1 MEPLRADDIIDRQ
14 RLRRKVS
21 FWRAVAIV
29 IVIVGLI
36 GLTVSLGVGD
46 RFGSQTRPHVA
57 KIAVEGTITG
67 DDRLLALIE
76 RVRKSDR
83 AEGVIIAIDS
93 PGGTTAGSEAVHD
106 AVRKLADEK
115 PVVAQIDT
123 LAASGGYMVAVAAD
137 RIVARQS
144 SIVGS
149 IGVIVQY
156 PNFTGLLENWGV
168 DVRAI
173 KSTPLKAEPSFV
185 DEPPEGAEEM
195 LRALVMDS
203 FDWFK
208 ALVADRRGFDQ
219 ATIDRLADGSVYSGR
234 VGLENGLIDELGGED
249 AARAWLTEQ
258 GIDADLTTL
267 RWEPEREDRGLFGL
281 GLAADLIADRVG
293 LSNPAASVAS
303 ALNQRLFLDGMIS
316 LWHADALLTSP
327 VPEP

>member
-14 RLRRKVS
+14 RMRRKLT
-21 FWRAVAIV
+21 FWRAAAVIAI
-29 IVIVGLI
+29 IAGLI
-36 GLTVSLGVGD
+36 GLIAMLGGD
-46 RFGSQTRPHVA
+46 RFGPQTRDHVA

-76 RVRKSDR
+76 RVRKNEQ
-83 AEGVIIAIDS
+83 AQGVIIAIDS

-106 AVRKLADEK
+106 AVRKLAAEK

-123 LAASGGYMVAVAAD
+123 LAASGGYMVAIAAEH
-137 RIVARQS
+137 IVARQS

-156 PNFTGLLENWGV
+156 PNFTGLLENWGI

-173 KSTPLKAEPSFV
+173 KSTPLKAEPSFFG
-185 DEPPEGAEEM
+185 EPPEGAEEM
-195 LRALVMDS
+195 LRTLVLDS

-208 ALVADRRGFDQ
+208 EMVAERRGFDQ

-234 VGLENGLIDELGGED
+234 ISLENGLVDELGGED
-249 AARAWLTEQ
+249 AARAWLTSQ
-258 GIDADLTTL
+258 GIDAELKTI
-267 RWEPEREDRGLFGL
+267 RWEPERDDGGLFGL
-281 GLAADLIADRVG
+281 GLAADFVAARIG
-293 LSNPAASVAS
+293 LSGPGAAVTN
-303 ALNQRLFLDGMIS
+303 ALNQRLFLDGLIS

-327 VPEP
+327 TAEP

>member
-14 RLRRKVS
+14 RMRRKLS
-21 FWRAVAIV
+21 FWRAITIIV
-29 IVIVGLI
+29 IVAGLI
-36 GLTVSLGVGD
+36 ALTASFSGD
-46 RFGSQTRPHVA
+46 RFGPQTRSHVA
-57 KIAVEGTITG
+57 RIAIEGTITG

-76 RVRKSDR
+76 RVRRSEQ
-83 AEGVIIAIDS
+83 AEAVIIAIDS

-106 AVRKLADEK
+106 AVRKLAAEK

-173 KSTPLKAEPSFV
+173 KSTPLKAEPSFFG
-185 DEPPEGAEEM
+185 EPPEGAEEM

-208 ALVADRRGFDQ
+208 ELVAERRGFDQ

-234 VGLENGLIDELGGED
+234 VSLANGLVDELGGED
-249 AARAWLTEQ
+249 AARAWLTAQ
-258 GIDADLTTL
+258 GIDEDLKIV
-267 RWEPEREDRGLFGL
+267 RWEPRREDVGLFGL
-281 GLAADLIADRVG
+281 GIAAEFVAGRIG
-293 LSNPAASVAS
+293 LSNPASSVTK
-303 ALNQRLFLDGMIS
+303 ALNQRLFLDGLIS

-327 VPEP
+327 TAEP